1 MDVDSSTETSAE
13 NPIGWNLP
21 KIEESNSSM
30 ETTATGIK
38 RFVNILDQLDTNVE
52 RLRREARDL
61 QDKRDRMHMSMDLI
75 KNNEKFSDLDEYERE
90 ELNCYIGRIATR
102 LATIDINVKT
112 IRDKAQEDALHQV
125 NSLID
130 SVITTQD
137 RIIARQQCQHYL
149 NACGIDGGGP
159 DRVTDKKFEM
169 ALLGCALDDQ
179 KTIKKRLQALMTYLN
194 KQIIAVE

>member
-90 ELNCYIGRIATR
+90 ELNCYIGRIGNT
-102 LATIDINVKT
+102 LSN
-112 IRDKAQEDALHQV
+112 
-125 NSLID
+125 
-130 SVITTQD
+130 
-137 RIIARQQCQHYL
+137 Y
-149 NACGIDGGGP
+149 
-159 DRVTDKKFEM
+159 
-169 ALLGCALDDQ
+169 
-179 KTIKKRLQALMTYLN
+179 
-194 KQIIAVE
+194 